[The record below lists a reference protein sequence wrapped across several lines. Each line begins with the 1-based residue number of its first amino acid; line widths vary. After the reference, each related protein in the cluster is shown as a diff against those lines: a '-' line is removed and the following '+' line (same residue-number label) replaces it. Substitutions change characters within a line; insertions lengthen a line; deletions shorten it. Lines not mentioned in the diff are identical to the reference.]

1 MEIRT
6 GYETARK
13 TFFWYRVYCAV
24 LVVLYLAV
32 TVFGI
37 VLTTVPMETRRYEQD
52 ELVLMGFIYAILGAI
67 FFVVFAVAFFLPP
80 KPYNWIVGIVM
91 LAIGMTSAV
100 SCRRSCPFLF
110 IGSSLKPRR
119 FSDVN
124 NLHEKAFICSRS
136 LYRYDHQYLCPDR

>member
-6 GYETARK
+6 GYETARR
-13 TFFWYRVYCAV
+13 TFFWYRVYCAS
-24 LVVLYLAV
+24 LAVLYLAV

-37 VLTTVPMETRRYEQD
+37 VLTTVPMETRRYDRD

-91 LAIGMTSAV
+91 LAIGMTSCCFLPAV
-100 SCRRSCPFLF
+100 VPLF
-110 IGSSLKPRR
+110 IYWIKPETQAFFGRKQSS
-119 FSDVN
+119 
-124 NLHEKAFICSRS
+124 
-136 LYRYDHQYLCPDR
+136 